1 MPIIFDSEKR
11 IFKLDTATSSYVF
24 EIYEENYLVHL
35 YYGAK
40 IPDYNLSE
48 FRYTGGFA
56 SFSPNNINVDDWR
69 FSPDINPF
77 EYSGNG
83 AGDFRTSAI
92 AIRNADGNNV
102 TDMRY
107 VSHKIYAGKPA
118 IEGLP
123 ALYVEDD
130 GEATTLEILTEDA
143 VTGIQTVLFYTV
155 FEKLGAMTRSVKVIN
170 NSDKTV
176 EIEKVMSTC
185 VDFHTCDY
193 EMLSLYG
200 RWGKERALERRPL
213 AHGRQLVSSKRGSS
227 SHHQNPFAALVDKG
241 ATEDYGNAYGFNL
254 VYSSNFVFEAEVN
267 QNAGTRVVMGINP
280 ENFGWQLKAGDSF
293 SSPEVVMVYTP
304 DGIGEMS
311 RIFHRLY
318 RKHLIRGKWK
328 DIKRPLLINNWE
340 ATGMDF
346 TGEQLVTFAERAKE
360 LGIEMLVMDDGWF
373 GDRNSDRSGLGDWQV
388 NEEKLGGTLAEFVNK
403 INALGIKFGIWY
415 EPEMISR
422 DSNLYR
428 AHPDWCLHVP
438 NREKSIGRFQY
449 VLDYSRQDVRDY
461 VFGEMYKVL
470 SSCKI
475 DYLKWDFNRNLTE
488 VGSAILP
495 PEQQKEVFHRFV
507 LGTYDVM
514 DRLTKAFPDM
524 LIENCSGGG
533 GRFDPGTLYFSPQI
547 WTSDNTDP
555 IERLTIQFGTSLC
568 YPASAMGAHVSASR
582 RAGYDTKGNVALWG
596 SFGYELDPNKFTEEE
611 KRIVK
616 RQVKEYHKYY
626 DVIHYGDLYR
636 LVTPFEN
643 PYRVAWEF
651 VSEDKNEALLTSV
664 IMREPADRAFY
675 IKLKGLDPNK
685 YYVDE
690 DTDEVYSGAL
700 LMNAGLAFTSLRND
714 DGDSFIKYF
723 KAVEE

>member
-1 MPIIFDSEKR
+1 MSVFFDSEKK
-11 IFKLDTATSSYVF
+11 IFKLDTATSSYIF
-24 EIYEENYLVHL
+24 QIYEQNYIVHL

-40 IPDYNLSE
+40 IPDNNVVGLKY
-48 FRYTGGFA
+48 RGGFP
-56 SFSPNNINVDDWR
+56 SFSPNNINVDDWM
-69 FSPDINPF
+69 FSPDVTPM
-77 EYSGNG
+77 EYPGEG
-83 AGDFRTSAI
+83 TGDFRISAFSV
-92 AIRNADGNNV
+92 RNADGNNS
-102 TDMRY
+102 TDVRY
-107 VSHKIYAGKPA
+107 VSHKIYSGKPS
-118 IEGLP
+118 IEGMP

-130 GEATTLEILTEDA
+130 NDATTLELLTEDA
-143 VTGIQTVLFYTV
+143 VTGIQAVLYFTV
-155 FEKLGAMTRSVKVIN
+155 FEKFGAMTRSVKVIN
-170 NSDKTV
+170 KSDKTV
-176 EIEKVMSTC
+176 ELERVMSTC
-185 VDFHTCDY
+185 VDFHTHDY
-193 EMLSLYG
+193 EMLTLYG
-200 RWGKERALERRPL
+200 RWSKERSLERRPL

-227 SHHQNPFAALVDKG
+227 SHHQNPFGAIVDKG
-241 ATEDYGNAYGFNL
+241 ATEDYGNVYGFNF
-254 VYSSNFVFEAEVN
+254 VYSGNFIFEAEVN
-267 QNAGTRVVMGINP
+267 QFAGTRVIMGINP
-280 ENFGWQLKAGDSF
+280 EGFGWTLEPDAEF

-328 DIKRPLLINNWE
+328 NIKRPLLINNWE

-403 INALGIKFGIWY
+403 INSLGIKFGIWY

-428 AHPDWCLHVP
+428 AHPDWCIHVP
-438 NREKSIGRFQY
+438 GREKSIARYQY

-470 SSCKI
+470 STCKI

-488 VGSAILP
+488 VGSAALP
-495 PEQQKEVFHRFV
+495 ADKQKEVFHRFV
-507 LGTYDVM
+507 LGTYEVM

-533 GRFDPGTLYFSPQI
+533 GRFDPGMLYYSPQI

-555 IERLTIQFGTSLC
+555 IERLTIQFGTSMC
-568 YPASAMGAHVSASR
+568 YPASAMGAHVSACR
-582 RAGYDTKGNVALWG
+582 RTGYDTKGNVALWG
-596 SFGYELDPNKFTEEE
+596 SFGYELDPNKFTDEE

-626 DVIHYGDLYR
+626 DVIHFGDLYR
-636 LVTPFEN
+636 LISPFEN
-643 PYRVAWEF
+643 SNRAAWQF
-651 VSEDKNEALLTSV
+651 VSEDKNEVLLTSV
-664 IMREPADRAFY
+664 IITRPADTALFV
-675 IKLKGLDPNK
+675 KLKGLDPDK

-690 DTDEVYSGAL
+690 ETDEVYSGAL
-700 LMNAGLAFTSLRND
+700 LMNAGLCFANEGVS
-714 DGDSFIKYF
+714 DGSSFIRYF
-723 KAVEE
+723 KAVE

>member
-1 MPIIFDSEKR
+1 MSIIFDGDKK
-11 IFKLDTATSSYVF
+11 IFKLDTATSSYIF
-24 EIYEENYLVHL
+24 QIYEQNYIVHL

-40 IPDYNLSE
+40 IPDNNVTGLKY
-48 FRYTGGFA
+48 RGGFP
-56 SFSPNNINVDDWR
+56 SFSPNNINVDDWM
-69 FSPDINPF
+69 FSPDVTPM
-77 EYSGNG
+77 EYPGEG
-83 AGDFRTSAI
+83 TGDFRISAFSV
-92 AIRNADGNNV
+92 RNADGNNS
-102 TDMRY
+102 TDVRY
-107 VSHKIYAGKPA
+107 VSHKIYSGKPS
-118 IEGLP
+118 IDGMP
-123 ALYVEDD
+123 ALYVDD
-130 GEATTLEILTEDA
+130 DNDATTLELLTEDA
-143 VTGIQTVLFYTV
+143 VTGVQAILYFTV
-155 FEKLGAMTRSVKVIN
+155 FEKFGAMTRSVKVIN
-170 NSDKTV
+170 KSEKTV
-176 EIEKVMSTC
+176 QIERIMSTC
-185 VDFHTCDY
+185 VDFHTHDF
-193 EMLSLYG
+193 EMLTLYG
-200 RWGKERALERRPL
+200 RWSKERSLERRPL

-227 SHHQNPFAALVDKG
+227 SHHQNPFGAIVDKG
-241 ATEDYGNAYGFNL
+241 ATEDYGNAYGFNF
-254 VYSSNFVFEAEVN
+254 VYSGNFVFEAEVN
-267 QNAGTRVVMGINP
+267 QFAGTRVIMGINP
-280 ENFGWQLKAGDSF
+280 EGFGWTLDPEAEF
-293 SSPEVVMVYTP
+293 NSPEVVMVYTP

-373 GDRNSDRSGLGDWQV
+373 GDRNSDRSGLGGWRV

-403 INALGIKFGIWY
+403 INSLGIKFGIWY

-428 AHPDWCLHVP
+428 AHPDWCIHVP
-438 NREKSIGRFQY
+438 GREKSIARYQY

-470 SSCKI
+470 STCKI

-488 VGSAILP
+488 VGSALLP
-495 PEQQKEVFHRFV
+495 ADKQKEVFHRFV

-533 GRFDPGTLYFSPQI
+533 GRFDPGMLYYSPQI

-555 IERLTIQFGTSLC
+555 LERLTIQFGTSMC
-568 YPASAMGAHVSASR
+568 YPASTMGAHVSASR

-596 SFGYELDPNKFTEEE
+596 SFGYELDPNKFTDEE

-626 DVIHYGDLYR
+626 DVIHFGDLYR
-636 LVTPFEN
+636 LISPFEN
-643 PYRVAWEF
+643 NHRAAWQF
-651 VSEDKNEALLTSV
+651 VSEDKNEVLLTCV
-664 IMREPADRAFY
+664 IISRPPDSALF
-675 IKLKGLDPNK
+675 IKLKGLDPDK

-690 DTDEVYSGAL
+690 ETDEIYSGAL
-700 LMNAGLAFTSLRND
+700 LMNAGLCFANESIS
-714 DGDSFIKYF
+714 DGSSFIRYF
-723 KAVEE
+723 KAVE